1 MRFKSESECE
11 FTLIK
16 QGETGNL
23 TRFFALDEKNHVVVA
38 SNQWGKTIN
47 IMDYD
52 TLEIKETI
60 PVPEMQ
66 PCCTVAI

>member
-1 MRFKSESECE
+1 MKFRSETEDG

-16 QGETGNL
+16 QGECGNL
-23 TRFFALDEKNHVVVA
+23 PRFFALDEKNHVVVA
-38 SNQWGKTIN
+38 SNQWGKSIS

-52 TLEIKETI
+52 TLELIETI

-66 PCCTVAI
+66 PCYTLAI